1 MMTIAAGLRYVDV
14 EFRQRPQVIATAVL
28 DSPSGVALIDPG
40 PTSCL
45 PTLRQG
51 LQTGGIDVG
60 DVRSILL
67 THIHLDHAGA
77 TGTLVRENPA
87 IRVYVHERGA
97 PHLVDPSR
105 LLASAGR
112 LYGAAMDELWGAF
125 LPIPAPNVTAV
136 TGGERIEVAGRALDV
151 AYTPGHASHHVS
163 WFDAASGVAFIGDM
177 GGVHIPPAPYALPP
191 TPPPDID
198 IELWVESTHRI
209 LAWHPTTLFLTH
221 FGTINTPTSHLQHV
235 LDNLHRNAAVVRESL
250 ALDASMSDD
259 DRAAHFVRAVA
270 RDLRRVMR
278 ESDASRYEIATPLD
292 QNWQGLARYW
302 RKRLNQSHSATLG

>member
-1 MMTIAAGLRYVDV
+1 MTTIAAGMRFVDV
-14 EFRQRPQVIATAVL
+14 GFRQRPQVIATAVL

-40 PTSCL
+40 PSSCL
-45 PTLRQG
+45 ATLRRG
-51 LQTGGIDVG
+51 LRDGGVEVR

-87 IRVYVHERGA
+87 IQVFVHARGA

-112 LYGAAMDELWGAF
+112 LYGATMDDLWGAF
-125 LPIPAPNVTAV
+125 LPVPASNVTALA
-136 TGGERIEVAGRALDV
+136 GGERIEVAGRTLDV
-151 AYTPGHASHHVS
+151 AYTPGHATHHAS
-163 WFDAASGVAFIGDM
+163 YFDAESRVAFIGDM
-177 GGVHIPPAPYALPP
+177 GGVHIPSAPYTLPP

-198 IELWVESTHRI
+198 IESWVESTHRI

-221 FGTINTPTSHLQHV
+221 FGTIDAPASHLQQV
-235 LDNLHRNAAVVRESL
+235 LANLHRNAALVKESL
-250 ALDASMSDD
+250 GLDASMSDD

-270 RDLRRVMR
+270 RDLRRVMS
-278 ESDASRYEIATPLD
+278 ESDAARYEIATPLE

-302 RKRLNQSHSATLG
+302 RKRVR